1 MSVRFIKHGQKVAN
15 QILKLIARELSEF
28 KNKTV
33 VVKTSIAK
41 QIIAEAEET
50 GNIESELLKNG
61 NTLFCMCFNDRNFTY
76 LEMVKTKKR
85 YPEKPHSSYL
95 IIKAQSERFKL
106 KLLTDDGVYTTSER
120 VYITHKDENWKE
132 AKVKQIQEHEN
143 S

>member
-15 QILKLIARELSEF
+15 QILKLIAREPSEF

-61 NTLFCMCFNDRNFTY
+61 NTLFCLCFNDRNFTY

-120 VYITHKDENWKE
+120 VYITHKDEKWKE